1 MTRRSVVG
9 PEGQNVTF
17 VELFF
22 DLVFVFSVTQVVGV
36 LHDQLDWAAAGRAVL
51 VFWLVWWAWTQY
63 TWALNAADTTH
74 PAVELGTLLATG
86 LSFFMAVVV
95 PGAFGA
101 YAVWFAVVYVL
112 VRGVGLGLYGWVAYE
127 ADPSQRNAVRTFSL
141 VSIGGLAA
149 VLAGGLLGGAAQYL
163 LWGLAIALDVVAAA
177 VGGRLEGWNLR
188 PEHFSERHGLFVIIA
203 LGESL
208 IVAAGGL
215 SGRELDA
222 PLILVGGVAVATAC
236 ALWWSYFACGK
247 PHVDRAFE
255 TLRGAAQSRMARDVF
270 SLLHFPM
277 ILGVIAFAAAV
288 DEIVRHPAT
297 PLVFEARLALA
308 LGVALFLGS
317 MVVALGRATGNVP
330 PLRLVLT
337 VATAAAVTAL
347 SGVPPIVTLGLAF
360 AGVTVISA
368 VEYREHQRMAAVVR

>member
-1 MTRRSVVG
+1 
-9 PEGQNVTF
+9 
-17 VELFF
+17 
-22 DLVFVFSVTQVVGV
+22 
-36 LHDQLDWAAAGRAVL
+36 
-51 VFWLVWWAWTQY
+51 
-63 TWALNAADTTH
+63 
-74 PAVELGTLLATG
+74 
-86 LSFFMAVVV
+86 
-95 PGAFGA
+95 
-101 YAVWFAVVYVL
+101 
-112 VRGVGLGLYGWVAYE
+112 
-127 ADPSQRNAVRTFSL
+127 
-141 VSIGGLAA
+141 
-149 VLAGGLLGGAAQYL
+149 
-163 LWGLAIALDVVAAA
+163 
-177 VGGRLEGWNLR
+177 
-188 PEHFSERHGLFVIIA
+188 
-203 LGESL
+203 
-208 IVAAGGL
+208 
-215 SGRELDA
+215 
-222 PLILVGGVAVATAC
+222 
-236 ALWWSYFACGK
+236 
-247 PHVDRAFE
+247 
-255 TLRGAAQSRMARDVF
+255 MARDVF